1 MIKNYFKIAW
11 RNLVKNKVFS
21 FINILGLTI
30 GITSCM
36 LITLYILNEISYD
49 RYQANGK
56 DIYQVGTTFIQQGK
70 EMKMPTTPAP
80 MARAMQM
87 DFPEITMTTRLMGL
101 FAEDKT
107 LMQYNGKNGELK
119 SFYETKGY
127 LADSAFFRM
136 FTYNFIEGNPAT
148 ALNNPNS
155 IVLSEE
161 IAEKIFGSQ
170 PALNKV
176 IHISSSSNGDYDFMV
191 TGVFKPNEK
200 PSHIDSRFFLSMRG
214 GAIEQN
220 IIRNG
225 SSFAT
230 NNIFF
235 TYLQLKPGSDT
246 KNLQARFP
254 AFIDK
259 YAGKDLK
266 AMGFGKKQFL
276 IALKDIHL
284 RSGMDNNV
292 SPSGSMTY
300 LYILGSIALFILL
313 IACIN
318 FMNLSTAR
326 STKRSAEVGIR
337 KVLGAEKG
345 ALVGQFLG
353 ESVFMSQIAFLFAS
367 VITGLLLPAFSSLA
381 GKNLFMTFP
390 GDTLILVSFLFLS
403 ILTGLLAGSYPAF
416 YLSSFKPNKVLKGKF
431 SNSLAAVSLR
441 KGLVVFQFVI
451 SVVLIIASVVI
462 SKQMNF
468 LRSADLGFDK
478 ERQIVIPL
486 RSGTAKN
493 IFSSFK
499 NELTTQSQILGV
511 GGSLYNP
518 GVFNPSDN
526 LLYKEGQSMN
536 DAKRTRTNQVD
547 ANYLKTLNMKPV
559 AGRLFSE
566 EFPGD
571 TNYRVILNECAVK
584 EIGFSSP
591 QDAVNKKVYFDSQGT
606 QYGWEIIG
614 VVKDFHFEDLHL
626 PITPYSYQL
635 NNPNNQFNYILVHA
649 KPGDLSKLLTLMEK
663 SWHKLNPSEPFEYS
677 FLDDDF
683 QKNYLTEI
691 RLSSIVSYFTLIA
704 IIICCLGLFG
714 LATFSAEQ
722 RIKEIGVRKVLGAS
736 VTGIV
741 ALLSKDF
748 LKLVLI
754 AIVIASPLAWYVMH
768 KWLQDFAYRIDMDW
782 WIFVLAGII
791 ATLIAF
797 VTISFQAIKTAN
809 SNPVKSLRTE

>member
-353 ESVFMSQIAFLFAS
+353 ESVFMSLIAFLFAS

-416 YLSSFKPNKVLKGKF
+416 YLSSFKPIKVLKGKF

-499 NELTTQSQILGV
+499 NELTTQSQILNV

-649 KPGDLSKLLTLMEK
+649 KPGDLSKLLTLMEN
-663 SWHKLNPSEPFEYS
+663 SWHKLNPGEPFEYS

>member
-353 ESVFMSQIAFLFAS
+353 ESVFMSLIAFLFAS

-416 YLSSFKPNKVLKGKF
+416 YLSSFKPIKVLKGKF